1 MAKPRRKQEYTPAL
15 LENLRYR
22 FEQTEESVVD
32 IARSVLKSHTTL
44 RTLARELG
52 WTKYQPPPL
61 DLTPAA
67 RLAAEAGKLAT
78 ASLSLPPRS
87 GGEGQLGV
95 REHGE
100 AGWGAAFEIATTE
113 AATCAAPPTPDS
125 SRPLTAFAGE
135 GEKKA
140 ASPSDLAFADRGEE
154 ARAALTG
161 EEEADAAFP
170 DLSNLAPDARMARL
184 SAMVRLLDL
193 QIAKLHQRQALPQS
207 EHEMKEINAELNKL
221 VAAHSHIEHALGVM
235 QLGRPVESP
244 RNDDDDIPEDIDAF
258 RLDLARRIKE
268 FVRSRAG
275 GGDAATDRAD
285 PPVEE
290 LP

>member
-44 RTLARELG
+44 RTLARDLG

-67 RLAAEAGKLAT
+67 RLAAEAGKFA
-78 ASLSLPPRS
+78 A
-87 GGEGQLGV
+87 
-95 REHGE
+95 E
-100 AGWGAAFEIATTE
+100 AGWGASVEIEKTD
-113 AATCAAPPTPDS
+113 AASSAQPSTPDPS
-125 SRPLTAFAGE
+125 PPLTAFAGG

-140 ASPSDLAFADRGEE
+140 ASPSDLPFADRGEE

-170 DLSNLAPDARMARL
+170 DLSNLAPDARMARR

-193 QIAKLHQRQALPQS
+193 QIAKLHQRQAFPQS

-235 QLGRPVESP
+235 QLGRPAESP

-275 GGDAATDRAD
+275 GGDAAADRAD
-285 PPVEE
+285 PPMEE
-290 LP
+290 LS